1 MKPQISIILPSY
13 SGEKTINKTITSIFL
28 QTYTNFELLISVY
41 KKKVNII
48 KICEKF
54 KSKHNKKIKIFIHE
68 KKLLPSENH
77 NFLYNKCNTKYFLLV
92 HDDDYLDKDYIKNGI
107 KIISKK
113 KDISGVAGNIISF
126 GKKYKINPLLS
137 YLNGSLEERIKNYI
151 TYRYGDFMLHSIF
164 RTKKPNYS
172 MSEKMFNSEV
182 FMHFEILLN
191 GKLETTSK
199 MKYYKKYKDIRDLK
213 SRAKHYE
220 LSVYNVFAR
229 YGVYISIFFSILT
242 SQLILKKKLYLSFL
256 LFKKVVIDRNFLSKK
271 LI

>member
-1 MKPQISIILPSY
+1 M
-13 SGEKTINKTITSIFL
+13 
-28 QTYTNFELLISVY
+28 
-41 KKKVNII
+41 
-48 KICEKF
+48 
-54 KSKHNKKIKIFIHE
+54 E
-68 KKLLPSENH
+68 KKN
-77 NFLYNKCNTKYFLLV
+77 
-92 HDDDYLDKDYIKNGI
+92 
-107 KIISKK
+107 
-113 KDISGVAGNIISF
+113 
-126 GKKYKINPLLS
+126 KINPLLS
-137 YLNGSLEERIKNYI
+137 YLNGSLEDRIKNYI

-164 RTKKPNYS
+164 RTKKPNYL

-213 SRAKHYE
+213 SRAKHYS

-229 YGVYISIFFSILT
+229 YGIYISIFFSILT

-256 LFKKVVIDRNFLSKK
+256 LLKKVVIDRNFLSKK